1 MQLDKTVIR
10 FIILKRKKSSL
21 TTLYKAL
28 LTKGLNG
35 MYLAVMQTS

>member
-1 MQLDKTVIR
+1 MQLDKISYQIYNT
-10 FIILKRKKSSL
+10 KEKKSSL